1 MLPFDLVFLSLPLV
15 VAQLPPPES
24 PMSVGW
30 VVLALAAAAVAYEKI
45 TGGIINTRKLKGAD
59 PEHDARYVAR
69 GEFEAVKEQTS
80 RLEGQIAS
88 IQLTVNNDMRAVH
101 RALGRIEGALG
112 TSPVNQ
118 NQGGTGS

>member
-1 MLPFDLVFLSLPLV
+1 MLPFDLVFLALPFA

-24 PMSVGW
+24 PTSVGW
-30 VVLALAAAAVAYEKI
+30 LVLALAAAAVAYEKI

-59 PEHDARYVAR
+59 PEHDARYVTKP
-69 GEFEAVKEQTS
+69 ELDAVKEQIS
-80 RLEGQIAS
+80 RIEGQTAS

-112 TSPVNQ
+112 TSPVNP
-118 NQGGTGS
+118 NQGGGA